1 MVRKRSKTPTRI
13 ERKQKYLLKKYYTL
27 QETIH
32 NNNLNLYVNVT
43 DENILKETSINKL
56 DSIKTQLLFLI
67 RLANIYLD

>member
-1 MVRKRSKTPTRI
+1 MVRKRSKTPNKI

-27 QETIH
+27 QEKIH

-67 RLANIYLD
+67 RLANIYLE

>member
-27 QETIH
+27 QQKIH

-43 DENILKETSINKL
+43 YENISKETSIDKL
-56 DSIKTQLLFLI
+56 DSIKKQILFLI
-67 RLANIYLD
+67 QLANTYL

>member
-43 DENILKETSINKL
+43 DENILKETSIDKL
-56 DSIKTQLLFLI
+56 DSIKKQILFLI
-67 RLANIYLD
+67 RLANTYLE

>member
-1 MVRKRSKTPTRI
+1 MVRKRSKTPNKI

-27 QETIH
+27 QEKIH

-43 DENILKETSINKL
+43 DENILKETSIDKL

-67 RLANIYLD
+67 RLANMYLE

>member
-27 QETIH
+27 QEKIH

-43 DENILKETSINKL
+43 DENILKETSIDKL

-67 RLANIYLD
+67 RLANMYLE

>member
-1 MVRKRSKTPTRI
+1 MVRKRSKTPNKI

-27 QETIH
+27 QEKIH

>member
-43 DENILKETSINKL
+43 DENILKETSIDKL

-67 RLANIYLD
+67 RLANMYLE